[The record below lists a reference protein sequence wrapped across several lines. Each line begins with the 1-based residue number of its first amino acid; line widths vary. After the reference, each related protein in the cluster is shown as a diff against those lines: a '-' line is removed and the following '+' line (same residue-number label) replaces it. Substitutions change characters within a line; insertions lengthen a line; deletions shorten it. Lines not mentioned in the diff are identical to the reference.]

1 MNETE
6 KKAARP
12 HIERV
17 RMPDGTVRL
26 LGVTAAARY
35 LGRTQQAV
43 SQYIRGKTPTYAMN
57 GPLARQMREEYPEL
71 VPECE
76 RAAQD
81 FDTVRSCAGQQGWG
95 A

>member
-6 KKAARP
+6 KKARP

-43 SQYIRGKTPTYAMN
+43 SQYIRGKTPAYALN

-76 RAAQD
+76 RAGQDGSARERAAQD
-81 FDTVRSCAGQQGWG
+81 
-95 A
+95 

>member
-17 RMPDGTVRL
+17 VMPDGTVRL
-26 LGVTAAARY
+26 LGVAAAARY

-43 SQYIRGKTPTYAMN
+43 SQYIRGKTPAYALN

-71 VPECE
+71 VPEGGTGKVKSESE
-76 RAAQD
+76 R
-81 FDTVRSCAGQQGWG
+81 
-95 A
+95 